1 MTWIKEV
8 RKEKQMTGEDVSQ
21 KAWAFLFSTTILSRT
36 ENAAPS
42 VGVAKRIA
50 SVLGFDW
57 TRFFEDGEKPGESVT
72 VVFTGK
78 RSEEEGPKGGRGS
91 EG

>member
-21 KAWAFLFSTTILSRT
+21 KAGISVQHYNFI
-36 ENAAPS
+36 ENGKRRPS